1 DGARRA
7 GPGRAA
13 LQGRRHPRR
22 DRVEQAVPRQPRR
35 HDHRHPDAAG
45 RGHQAGAEDLRGRA
59 PEAGLGG
66 RRARRVRGPPG
77 QQGAHRGLH
86 QGHGHRPEEGPDH
99 LRRARQHRPGLG
111 ADRAE
116 QAARDGPAE
125 EGQPHRAAGHRLGP
139 ELLDGRGG
147 LVAAVFPGYPFEPRR
162 IEVRPGIA
170 MSCLDEGP
178 RDGEVVLMLHG
189 NPSWSYY
196 WRHLVLGLRDPASG
210 KAYRGSVPDQVGM
223 GLGDKPDVG
232 GGVRLR
238 AVPASVRCD
247 YTLQARVDDLGTLLG
262 ALGVTGSVT
271 LAVHDWGG
279 MVGFGWALSRMQ
291 RVQRLVVLN
300 TAAFPLPAAKPMPW
314 QLSLGRDSRIG
325 GWLIR
330 RFNLFARGAAWLG
343 TERRLPA
350 AVREAYI
357 APYRG
362 WDAAIS
368 TLRFMQDIPL
378 REGDRAWALVA
389 ESGRR
394 LHEYGDRPAFIG
406 WGLRDFVFDRH
417 FLEGF
422 RRALPRA
429 EVHAFEDA
437 GHYVLED
444 RHEVLVPAIR

>member
-1 DGARRA
+1 MF
-7 GPGRAA
+7 
-13 LQGRRHPRR
+13 
-22 DRVEQAVPRQPRR
+22 
-35 HDHRHPDAAG
+35 PD
-45 RGHQAGAEDLRGRA
+45 
-59 PEAGLGG
+59 
-66 RRARRVRGPPG
+66 
-77 QQGAHRGLH
+77 
-86 QGHGHRPEEGPDH
+86 
-99 LRRARQHRPGLG
+99 
-111 ADRAE
+111 
-116 QAARDGPAE
+116 
-125 EGQPHRAAGHRLGP
+125 
-139 ELLDGRGG
+139 
-147 LVAAVFPGYPFEPRR
+147 YPFEPRR

-210 KAYRGSVPDQVGM
+210 KAYRCIVPDHVGM
-223 GLGDKPDVG
+223 GLSDKPDDG
-232 GGVRLR
+232 GGVRPP
-238 AVPASVRCD
+238 ADPASVRYD
-247 YTLQARVDDLGTLLG
+247 YTLQSRVDDLGTLLD
-262 ALGVTGSVT
+262 ALGVTGPVT

-444 RHEVLVPAIR
+444 RHEVLVPAIRDFLDRNPIA